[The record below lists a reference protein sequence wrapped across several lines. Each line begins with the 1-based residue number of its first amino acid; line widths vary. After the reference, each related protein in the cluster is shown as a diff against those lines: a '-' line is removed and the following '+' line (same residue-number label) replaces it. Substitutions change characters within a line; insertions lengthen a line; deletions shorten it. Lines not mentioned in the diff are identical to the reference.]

1 MPLARVDSLER
12 RAFDII
18 GEEEIYCFSFGYV
31 KSEQMALYK
40 VSSPFIVGE
49 RVVDLAQRG
58 R

>member
-1 MPLARVDSLER
+1 MDSLER